1 MTGAPDG
8 LPIPEA
14 DALTQPFW
22 EACAQHRLVV
32 QRCRHCGAFG
42 HPPRP
47 VCRRC
52 QGRDFEWTESQGRGE
67 VFTYKIAHHA
77 VHPAVEEQVPYG
89 VVVVKLDD
97 CGGTLVTSNLVDLA
111 PEEIRVGLRVRLV
124 WDDVAEG
131 VALPRF
137 ALER

>member
-1 MTGAPDG
+1 MTGAPHG

-22 EACAQHRLVV
+22 EACARHRLVV
-32 QRCRHCGAFG
+32 QRCRHCGGFG

-47 VCRRC
+47 VCRGC
-52 QGRDFEWTESQGRGE
+52 QGREFEWAESQGRGE
-67 VFTYKIAHHA
+67 VFTYTIAHHA
-77 VHPAVEEQVPYG
+77 AHPAVEEQVPYG

-97 CGGTLVTSNLVDLA
+97 CGGTLVTSNLVDL
-111 PEEIRVGLRVRLV
+111 PPDEIGVGLRVRVV
-124 WDDVAEG
+124 WDDVDEG